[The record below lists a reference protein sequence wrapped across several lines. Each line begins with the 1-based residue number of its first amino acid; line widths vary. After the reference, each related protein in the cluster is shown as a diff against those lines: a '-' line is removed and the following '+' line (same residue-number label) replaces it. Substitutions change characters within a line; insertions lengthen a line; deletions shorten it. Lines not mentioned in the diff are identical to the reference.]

1 MVLFSL
7 SAEILH
13 KHKAPS
19 SNSVSVQQAVI
30 MEVGEIYLNP
40 DGNMSLKETFDKDSG
55 IYSGIYSRSQFSSV
69 GYCST
74 QEVDV
79 CGAIFTCEE
88 YLSTYESDIGQ
99 KIPPGE
105 QRNIRSYE
113 SINNHETFIANKSYD
128 VNLCDGYHKTS
139 IQEEFSSDS
148 EDAIEN
154 SSSIQHFGL
163 LYDFVVAFNE
173 NNSEEKIQDT
183 EQETDTKP
191 ENVKVDIGIE
201 GKKSC
206 IETIL

>member
-55 IYSGIYSRSQFSSV
+55 IYSCSRFSSV

-79 CGAIFTCEE
+79 CGANFTCEE

-99 KIPPGE
+99 K
-105 QRNIRSYE
+105 
-113 SINNHETFIANKSYD
+113 SI
-128 VNLCDGYHKTS
+128 
-139 IQEEFSSDS
+139 
-148 EDAIEN
+148 
-154 SSSIQHFGL
+154 
-163 LYDFVVAFNE
+163 
-173 NNSEEKIQDT
+173 
-183 EQETDTKP
+183 
-191 ENVKVDIGIE
+191 
-201 GKKSC
+201 
-206 IETIL
+206 

>member
-13 KHKAPS
+13 KHKAPL

-55 IYSGIYSRSQFSSV
+55 IYSQSQFSSA

-79 CGAIFTCEE
+79 CGANFTCEE

-99 KIPPGE
+99 
-105 QRNIRSYE
+105 
-113 SINNHETFIANKSYD
+113 
-128 VNLCDGYHKTS
+128 
-139 IQEEFSSDS
+139 
-148 EDAIEN
+148 
-154 SSSIQHFGL
+154 
-163 LYDFVVAFNE
+163 
-173 NNSEEKIQDT
+173 
-183 EQETDTKP
+183 
-191 ENVKVDIGIE
+191 
-201 GKKSC
+201 
-206 IETIL
+206 

>member
-79 CGAIFTCEE
+79 CGANLFTCEE
-88 YLSTYESDIGQ
+88 YLSTYESDIQGVF
-99 KIPPGE
+99 
-105 QRNIRSYE
+105 Y
-113 SINNHETFIANKSYD
+113 
-128 VNLCDGYHKTS
+128 
-139 IQEEFSSDS
+139 
-148 EDAIEN
+148 
-154 SSSIQHFGL
+154 
-163 LYDFVVAFNE
+163 
-173 NNSEEKIQDT
+173 
-183 EQETDTKP
+183 
-191 ENVKVDIGIE
+191 
-201 GKKSC
+201 
-206 IETIL
+206 